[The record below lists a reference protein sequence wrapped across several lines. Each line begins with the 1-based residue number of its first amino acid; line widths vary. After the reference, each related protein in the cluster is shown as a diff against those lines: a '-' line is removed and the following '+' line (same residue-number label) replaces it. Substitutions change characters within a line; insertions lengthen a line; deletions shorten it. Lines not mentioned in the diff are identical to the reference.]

1 MTKDEKI
8 RCDEVWFGMEV
19 VEAQEMKR
27 VALEMERG
35 TVEMEK
41 MMKVGSVLKCVLESV
56 VKMKLERREWKT
68 MLEKIVVG
76 MYQ

>member
-1 MTKDEKI
+1 M
-8 RCDEVWFGMEV
+8 RCDEMWFGMEV

-35 TVEMEK
+35 TVEMEVPPEK

>member
-1 MTKDEKI
+1 M
-8 RCDEVWFGMEV
+8 WFGMEV
-19 VEAQEMKR
+19 VDAQEMKR

-35 TVEMEK
+35 TVE

>member
-1 MTKDEKI
+1 
-8 RCDEVWFGMEV
+8 
-19 VEAQEMKR
+19 
-27 VALEMERG
+27 MERG
-35 TVEMEK
+35 TEK

>member
-1 MTKDEKI
+1 M
-8 RCDEVWFGMEV
+8 WFV
-19 VEAQEMKR
+19 VDAQEMKR

-35 TVEMEK
+35 TEK
-41 MMKVGSVLKCVLESV
+41 MMKVGSVLKCVLESA